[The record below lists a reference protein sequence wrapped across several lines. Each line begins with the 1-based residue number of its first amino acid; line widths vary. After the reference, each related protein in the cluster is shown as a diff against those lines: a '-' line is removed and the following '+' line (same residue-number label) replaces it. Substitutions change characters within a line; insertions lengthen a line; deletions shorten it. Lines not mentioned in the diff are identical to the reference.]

1 METTKKPQARP
12 VLKWAGGKTQLLDEL
27 LLRAPKAYG
36 KYIEPFLGGGAL
48 FFALKPEN
56 AVIADSNPKLINMY
70 QQIANNVDEIID
82 KLNKYH
88 NSQEEFYT
96 VREQNWMNL
105 SKSEAAARMIY
116 LNRTCFNGLYRV
128 NRQGQFNVPF
138 GKYNKYPLA
147 EPEVF
152 QFRAISPN
160 TTSGAQATHMT
171 TWQSCDCYLLPVNGS
186 SKSSILI

>member
-1 METTKKPQARP
+1 METTKKLQARP

-36 KYIEPFLGGGAL
+36 KYIEPFFGGGAL

-56 AVIADSNPKLINMY
+56 AVIADSNPELINMY
-70 QQIANNVDEIID
+70 QQIAINVDEVID
-82 KLNKYH
+82 KLKRYH
-88 NSQEEFYT
+88 NSQEEFYA

-138 GKYNKYPLA
+138 GKYKNPKICDETNLRQASIALQGVRKSRRFY
-147 EPEVF
+147 F
-152 QFRAISPN
+152 FRSSLFA
-160 TTSGAQATHMT
+160 
-171 TWQSCDCYLLPVNGS
+171 YL
-186 SKSSILI
+186 